1 MDRQVTYIRPRTR
14 RRRRARLRWYLQG
27 ILLGTVVIL
36 GAWGIFRLFTPSAA
50 AQADLP
56 PSPPPV
62 TTAPSPTQPS
72 DAPLTN
78 RDKLFRIL
86 QSDAYPACLKALA
99 EKNPEALD
107 FVYAYP
113 QNKDLHPTIDLTA
126 EASGTEIPYLL
137 QWDTRWG
144 YESYGGAMIADAGC
158 GPTCL
163 SMVALYLT
171 KNAQWT
177 PLAVAR
183 YAEEKGYRVDGA
195 GSAWTLISEGCRG
208 LGLRAEELPLSRGR
222 MVAALDLGN
231 PIIVCVGPGDFTTG
245 GHYMVITGYTA
256 DGFTIHDPN
265 SPEKSGKTW
274 GYSVLEGQI
283 RNLWAMSR
291 G

>member
-1 MDRQVTYIRPRTR
+1 MSAEIVYIHPRDRRKRQ
-14 RRRRARLRWYLQG
+14 ARFRWYLQG
-27 ILLGTVVIL
+27 ILLGAVILL
-36 GAWGIFRLFTPSAA
+36 GAWGISRLFTPSASP
-50 AQADLP
+50 QTDLP
-56 PSPPPV
+56 PSSPPN
-62 TTAPSPTQPS
+62 TAPAPTQVP
-72 DAPLTN
+72 DAPLTDQ
-78 RDKLFRIL
+78 DKLLRIL
-86 QSDAYPACLKALA
+86 QSDAYPECLKALA

-113 QNKDLHPTIDLTA
+113 QNKDAHPSIDLTA
-126 EASGTEIPYLL
+126 EAGGTGVPYLL

-144 YESYGGAMIADAGC
+144 YESYGDAMIADAGC

-171 KNAQWT
+171 KNAKWT

-222 MVAALDLGN
+222 MVASLDLGN

-245 GHYMVITGYTA
+245 GHYMVITGYT
-256 DGFTIHDPN
+256 DEGFTIHDPN
-265 SPEKSGKTW
+265 SPEKSNQVW

-291 G
+291 A